1 MLLAIRRKNVARNS
15 FNTENFLNIARG
27 RINKTTHINKFGYN
41 EAVGSSFEIISD
53 LGTNVLPTSA
63 GVVTLVSASTSDTSA
78 GTGARTVEVQGL
90 DENYLPLTETL
101 TMNGTT
107 NVVGSSSFL
116 RVYRMR
122 ALTTGTGE
130 INAGN
135 ITASIGGSNV
145 AQILAD
151 KGQTLM
157 AVYTIPAGKSGYL
170 TKIQGSLSKNQE
182 AVFKIRV
189 KEFGKGFN
197 VKGQFGTFSQSINY
211 DYPVPLKFKEKTDI
225 QILGKAGATSEMG
238 AIFDIILIDGS

>member
-1 MLLAIRRKNVARNS
+1 MRLGIKRNVARSS
-15 FNTENFLNIARG
+15 FNNENFLNIARG
-27 RINKTTHINKFGYN
+27 KIPNASHINKFGYN
-41 EAVGSSFEIISD
+41 ESVGTSFELITD
-53 LGTNVLPTSA
+53 LGTNVLPSSA
-63 GVVTLVSASTSDTSA
+63 GIVTLVSADTNDTSA

-101 TMNGTT
+101 TMNGNT

-116 RVYRMR
+116 RVFRMR
-122 ALTTGTGE
+122 VVTAGTGE

-170 TKIQGSLSKNQE
+170 TKFQGSLSKNQE

-189 KEFGKGFN
+189 KEFGNGFN

-211 DYPVPLKFKEKTDI
+211 DYAVPLQFKEKTDI

-238 AIFDIILIDGS
+238 AVFDILLIDGA

>member
-1 MLLAIRRKNVARNS
+1 MARNS
-15 FNTENFLNIARG
+15 FNSDNFLNIARN
-27 RINKTTHINKFGYN
+27 RIRNTSHINKFGYN
-41 EAVGSSFEIISD
+41 ESVGTVFELITD
-53 LGTNVLPTSA
+53 LGTNVLPSSA
-63 GVVTLVSASTSDTSA
+63 GVVTLVSASTDDTSA
-78 GTGARTVEVQGL
+78 GTGARTVQVEGL
-90 DENYLPLTETL
+90 DANYAPLTETF
-101 TMNGTT
+101 TMDGTT

-116 RVYRMR
+116 RVFRMR
-122 ALTTGTGE
+122 VLTAGTEE

-170 TKIQGSLSKNQE
+170 TKFQGSLSKNQE

-189 KEFGKGFN
+189 KEFGGGFN
-197 VKGQFGTFSQSINY
+197 VKGQFGTFSNTITY
-211 DYPVPLKFKEKTDI
+211 DYPIPLRFKEKTDI

-238 AIFDIILIDGS
+238 AIFDIVLIDGA

>member
-1 MLLAIRRKNVARNS
+1 MAKNS
-15 FNTENFLNIARG
+15 FNNDNFLNIARG
-27 RINKTTHINKFGYN
+27 RIGKTSHINKFGYN
-41 EAVGSSFEIISD
+41 ESVGTSFEHITD

-63 GVVTLVSASTSDTSA
+63 GVATLVSASTDDASD

-116 RVYRMR
+116 RVFRMR
-122 ALTTGTGE
+122 VLTSGTGE

-170 TKIQGSLSKNQE
+170 TKIQGSISKNQE
-182 AVFKIRV
+182 AVFQIRI
-189 KEFGKGFN
+189 KEFGNGFN
-197 VKGQFGTFSQSINY
+197 VKGQFGTFSNTITY
-211 DYPVPLKFKEKTDI
+211 DYPIPLQFKEKTDI

-238 AIFDIILIDGS
+238 AVFDILLIDGA

>member
-1 MLLAIRRKNVARNS
+1 MLLDIRRKNVARNS

-53 LGTNVLPTSA
+53 LGTNVLPSSA
-63 GVVTLVSASTSDTSA
+63 GVVTMVSADTNDTSA

-90 DENYLPLTETL
+90 DENYLPLTETF

-116 RVYRMR
+116 RVFRMR
-122 ALTTGTGE
+122 VLTAGTTE
-130 INAGN
+130 INQGN

-145 AQILAD
+145 ARILAD

-157 AVYTIPAGKSGYL
+157 AVYTIPAGKTGYL
-170 TKIQGSLSKNQE
+170 IKFQGSLSKNQE
-182 AVFKIRV
+182 AVFKIRA
-189 KEFGKGFN
+189 KNFGNGFN
-197 VKGQFGTFSQSINY
+197 VKGQFGTFSNIITY
-211 DYPVPLKFKEKTDI
+211 DYPIPLQFKEKTDI

-238 AIFDIILIDGS
+238 AMFDIILIDGS

>member
-1 MLLAIRRKNVARNS
+1 MARNS

-27 RINKTTHINKFGYN
+27 KIPNASHINKFGYN
-41 EAVGSSFEIISD
+41 DSVGTSFEHITD
-53 LGTNVLPTSA
+53 LGTNVLPSTA
-63 GVVTLVSASTSDTSA
+63 GTVTLVSASTDDTSA

-90 DENYLPLTETL
+90 DENYLPLTETF

-116 RVYRMR
+116 RVFRMR
-122 ALTTGTGE
+122 VLTAGTGE

-145 AQILAD
+145 ARILAD

-157 AVYTIPAGKSGYL
+157 AVYTVPAGKSGYL
-170 TKIQGSLSKNQE
+170 TKFQGSLSKNQE
-182 AVFKIRV
+182 AVFKIRA
-189 KEFGKGFN
+189 KEFGNGFN
-197 VKGQFGTFSQSINY
+197 VKGQFGTFSNTITY
-211 DYPVPLKFKEKTDI
+211 DYPIPLQFKEKTDI

-238 AIFDIILIDGS
+238 AVFDIVLIDGA

>member
-1 MLLAIRRKNVARNS
+1 MARNS

-27 RINKTTHINKFGYN
+27 KIPNASHINKFGYN
-41 EAVGSSFEIISD
+41 DSVGTSFEHITD
-53 LGTNVLPTSA
+53 LGTNVLPSTA
-63 GVVTLVSASTSDTSA
+63 GTVTLVSASTDDTSA

-116 RVYRMR
+116 RVFRMR
-122 ALTTGTGE
+122 VLTAGTGE

-145 AQILAD
+145 ARILAD

-157 AVYTIPAGKSGYL
+157 AVYTVPAGKSGYL
-170 TKIQGSLSKNQE
+170 TKFQGSLSKNQE
-182 AVFKIRV
+182 AVFKIRA
-189 KEFGKGFN
+189 KEFGNGFN
-197 VKGQFGTFSQSINY
+197 VKGQFGTFSNTITY
-211 DYPVPLKFKEKTDI
+211 DYPIPLQFKEKTDI

-238 AIFDIILIDGS
+238 AVFDIVLIDGA